1 MNWFGAAKP
10 GRAGPFQHA
19 NLDAVMPPRH
29 AIFRV
34 QNKGAVNQ
42 LCRAWCLDAYRDVRV
57 IRKRLESGNWLFRI
71 GTLVGQPPAAAGLS
85 ALAVL
90 RLCGAAKSSCPTKR

>member
-19 NLDAVMPPRH
+19 NLDAVTPPRRH

-34 QNKGAVNQ
+34 QKKVPGNQ
-42 LCRAWCLDAYRDVRV
+42 LYRPWCLDACRDNRVVR
-57 IRKRLESGNWLFRI
+57 KHPEFGDLLFRI
-71 GTLVGQPPAAAGLS
+71 ST
-85 ALAVL
+85 
-90 RLCGAAKSSCPTKR
+90 